1 MNIYC
6 DLCANKDRKETCRTC
21 ISGILRMTTD
31 GAEYSL
37 PSNYSGVFKPF
48 MHSFDDGTLTMPDI
62 SMMYLRNGFQRKEKA
77 MEKTSDSLI
86 IGFNSSAGKDGTVL
100 IVGRKKPREAVDIIN
115 AFEGEEALE
124 LYKKLTTPKVK
135 DE

>member
-1 MNIYC
+1 MNTYC

-21 ISGILRMTTD
+21 VSGILRMTTD
-31 GAEYSL
+31 GAVYSL
-37 PSNYSGVFKPF
+37 PSNYSVIFKPAAP
-48 MHSFDDGTLTMPDI
+48 SLDVDALKATMNR
-62 SMMYLRNGFQRKEKA
+62 YLRSGFLRKEKA

-86 IGFNSSAGKDGTVL
+86 VGFDSSAGKDGTVL

-124 LYKKLTTPKVK
+124 LYKKLVTPKAK
-135 DE
+135 NE